1 MVSGMAADKFLDRR
15 VVVTRLL
22 RDRGEAAVV
31 AGLGSSTW
39 DLAAAGDHDRN
50 FYMWGGM
57 GSAVTIGL
65 GLALAQPSLP
75 VLVITGDGEMLMGLG
90 SLATVGAKAPAN
102 LSVVVCDNERF
113 GETGMQKSHT
123 AHGTDLP
130 AIAAA
135 SGFAWTETVRDEA
148 ALETLCGRIYAKGGC
163 GFADVK
169 IAPVDLPRVMPE
181 KDGAI
186 IKDRFRQAIGG
197 AGA

>member
-1 MVSGMAADKFLDRR
+1 MNEMTAQGTLERR
-15 VVVTRLL
+15 AVVTRLL
-22 RDRGEAAVV
+22 DGRGEALVV
-31 AGLGSSTW
+31 GGLGSPTW

-65 GLALAQPSLP
+65 GLALAQPALP
-75 VLVITGDGEMLMGLG
+75 VLVITGDGEMLMGIG
-90 SLATVGAKAPAN
+90 SLATAGAKALAN
-102 LSVVVCDNERF
+102 LSVVVLDNERF

-148 ALETLCGRIYAKGGC
+148 ALEALCGRIYAKGGS
-163 GFADVK
+163 GFASVK

-181 KDGAI
+181 KNGAL
-186 IKDRFRQAIGG
+186 IKDRFRRTLLG
-197 AGA
+197 ADAG